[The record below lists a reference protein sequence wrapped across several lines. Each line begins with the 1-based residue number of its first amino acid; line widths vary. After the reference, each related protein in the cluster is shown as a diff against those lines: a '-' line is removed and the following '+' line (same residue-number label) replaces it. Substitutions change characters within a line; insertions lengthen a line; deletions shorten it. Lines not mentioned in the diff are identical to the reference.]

1 MRTDLGELTDVE
13 AISKIVDVNGLDLLD
28 VGCGSGNVARLLANK
43 GAVVRGI
50 EPDPVQA
57 ELNRAAEIVQNVTL
71 DEGRAEALS
80 APDDSVDGVMFF
92 RSLHHVPR
100 ESMDRALQEAARVL
114 RPDGFLLVVEPGME
128 CSHFEMM
135 QPFHDEGEV
144 RTLAQQALAR
154 TADQLF
160 DERSEYVCT
169 QHPRYES
176 FEALI
181 DRISGM
187 SVNAITRVM
196 IDVPEVRE
204 RFEAERSD
212 DGYVFEQP
220 ILVNLYRSP
229 RSG

>member
-1 MRTDLGELTDVE
+1 MRTDLGDLTDVE
-13 AISKIVDVNGLDLLD
+13 AVSKIVDVDGLDLLD
-28 VGCGSGNVARLLANK
+28 VGCGSGTVARLIADK

-57 ELNRAAEIVQNVTL
+57 EQNRAADLVENVTL
-71 DEGRAEALS
+71 DEGRAEAV
-80 APDDSVDGVMFF
+80 AAADDSYDGVMFL

-100 ESMDRALQEAARVL
+100 ESMDQALQEAARVL
-114 RPDGFLLVVEPGME
+114 RPDGFLLVVEPGMA

-144 RTLAQQALAR
+144 RTLAQEALAR
-154 TADQLF
+154 TADGLF
-160 DERSEYVCT
+160 ADREEYLCM

-176 FEALI
+176 FDALV
-181 DRISGM
+181 DRMTGM
-187 SVNAITRVM
+187 SFNDITREM
-196 IDVPEVRE
+196 IDVPEVRA

-220 ILVNLYRSP
+220 ILINLYRSLRP
-229 RSG
+229 G